1 MVYRRRA
8 RKSNR
13 PIRRRRVNRR
23 ANRARMFNP
32 SPIFTESFQL
42 PKTGG
47 QYTLDPNA
55 GGVLAV
61 SMDNMPQLNQ
71 YAALYQKYR
80 ILKVKFIC
88 IPTHN
93 SAAADINSELPV
105 VAGSLQQVGLSRIV
119 YAVNDSP
126 NQVTLPV
133 NETEVLTD
141 NGCKI
146 ACGSPKLVMSC
157 RPVANTQDTVGNRM
171 TFRGKY
177 LNFEPINAAHYG
189 ITWWHTQP
197 VLPGGAGFGVPYLV
211 YAKLTFQLSDPR

>member
-13 PIRRRRVNRR
+13 PLRRRRVNRR

-32 SPIFTESFQL
+32 SPIFTESFVL

-47 QYTLDPNA
+47 QYALDPNT
-55 GGVLAV
+55 GGILAV

-80 ILKVKFIC
+80 ILKAKFIC

-93 SAAADINSELPV
+93 TASADINSELP
-105 VAGSLQQVGLSRIV
+105 AGAGLQQVGLSRIV

-126 NQVTLPV
+126 DQTTAPV
-133 NETEVLTD
+133 NENEVLTD
-141 NGCKI
+141 NGARI
-146 ACGSPKLVMSC
+146 ACGSPKLTMSC
-157 RPVANTQDTVGNRM
+157 RPVPNTLDSNGNKM
-171 TFRGKY
+171 SLRGKY
-177 LNFEPINAAHYG
+177 LNFVSINAPHYG
-189 ITWWHTQP
+189 ITWFHSQP
-197 VLPGGAGFGVPYLV
+197 VLPGGQGFGVPYLV
-211 YAKLTFQLSDPR
+211 YCKLTFQLSDPR